1 MKFSKHLF
9 GKYATYAQ
17 ASHHS
22 EVEKWIIESKFLN
35 YEKEDLILKKKSRK
49 RNKLYC
55 FHFEDISK
63 DVTMKV
69 SQVSKHYKFFRRL
82 NLFVTSLLKD
92 YNRNSYRISINL
104 LESGVET
111 MLPIAYWTYQTS
123 WLNRK
128 TYFLYEKV
136 DSELAVTELLAAI
149 KKSNLTNKTDLINS
163 IADKHMSIIRSIHK
177 AHIRH
182 DDPHGGN
189 ILTSIRINEV
199 EKLSISDIEQSKFT
213 LIDNDRGTFTRSL
226 TKTQKT
232 FFDMKCLTK
241 FNITDIPTEDVLK
254 KYFGKDYHPAWLLV
268 LRFWRSGGFNIKNR
282 IYYLFKIK
290 HLYQ

>member
-1 MKFSKHLF
+1 LKLSKHSF
-9 GKYATYAQ
+9 GKYATYRQ
-17 ASHHS
+17 LPHHS
-22 EVEKWIIESKFLN
+22 EVEKWIIQSKFLN
-35 YEKEDLILKKKSRK
+35 YEKDELILKKKSRK

-55 FHFEDISK
+55 FHLDEISK
-63 DVTMKV
+63 NVTMKV

-92 YNRNSYRISINL
+92 YNLNSYRISIKL
-104 LESGVET
+104 HESGVVT
-111 MLPIAYWTYQTS
+111 MLPIAYWTYNTS
-123 WLNRK
+123 WFDRK

-136 DSELAVTELLAAI
+136 DSELAVTELLDAI
-149 KKSNLTNKTDLINS
+149 KASNLTNQSELVNS
-163 IADKHMSIIRSIHK
+163 IANKHMSMIKSIHK
-177 AHIRH
+177 AQIRH

-199 EKLSISDIEQSKFT
+199 NNLAVSDIEQSQFT
-213 LIDNDRGTFTRSL
+213 LIDNDRGTFTHSL
-226 TKTQKT
+226 TKTHKT

-241 FNITDIPTEDVLK
+241 FNIRDIPTREILM
-254 KYFGKDYHPAWLLV
+254 KYFGKDYHPVWLYV
-268 LRFWRSGGFNIKNR
+268 LKFWKSGGFNLKNR

>member
-1 MKFSKHLF
+1 MKLSKHPF
-9 GKYATYAQ
+9 GKYATYKQ
-17 ASHHS
+17 LPHHR

-35 YEKEDLILKKKSRK
+35 YEKEDLILNKKSRK

-63 DVTMKV
+63 NVTMKV
-69 SQVSKHYKFFRRL
+69 SHVSKHYKFFRRL

-92 YNRNSYRISINL
+92 YNLNSYRISINL

-123 WLNRK
+123 WLKRK

-136 DSELAVTELLAAI
+136 ESELAVTELLDAI
-149 KKSNLTNKTDLINS
+149 KTSNLMNKIDLVDS
-163 IADKHMSIIRSIHK
+163 IADKHMSMIRSIHK

-199 EKLSISDIEQSKFT
+199 ENLSVSDIKQSKFT
-213 LIDNDRGTFTRSL
+213 LIDNDRGTFTHSL

-232 FFDMKCLTK
+232 FFDLKCLTK
-241 FNITDIPTEDVLK
+241 FNIRDISTEDILK
-254 KYFGKDYHPAWLLV
+254 KYFRKDYHPAWLLV
-268 LRFWRSGGFNIKNR
+268 LKFWGSGGFNIKNR